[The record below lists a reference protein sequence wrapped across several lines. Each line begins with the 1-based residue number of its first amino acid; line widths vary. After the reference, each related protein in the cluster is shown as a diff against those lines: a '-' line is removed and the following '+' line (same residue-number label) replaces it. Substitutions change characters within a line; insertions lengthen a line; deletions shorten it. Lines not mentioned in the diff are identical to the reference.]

1 MKMGFHNLKNLP
13 KVRCTKCDEKILRNR
28 ELVVNK
34 RTICLGCAVDM
45 GLTQK
50 MRIDINHKLNCYKGG
65 GLGDDECSYCWVQTY
80 GAMRDLGYEH
90 TDFGSWFK
98 RTEHDNVLVIYE

>member
-1 MKMGFHNLKNLP
+1 MDFHNLKNLP
-13 KVRCTKCDEKILRNR
+13 KVRCTKCDEHILRNR

-50 MRIDINHKLNCYKGG
+50 MRIDINHKLNGYKGG
-65 GLGDDECSYCWVQTY
+65 GLGDDECSYCGVQTY

>member
-1 MKMGFHNLKNLP
+1 MGFHNSKNLP
-13 KVRCTKCDEKILRNR
+13 KVRCTKCDEHILRNR

-50 MRIDINHKLNCYKGG
+50 MRIDINHKLNCYKRS
-65 GLGDDECSYCWVQTY
+65 GLGDDDCHYCWVQTY

>member
-1 MKMGFHNLKNLP
+1 MDFHNLKNLP
-13 KVRCTKCDEKILRNR
+13 KVRCTKCNDKILRNR

-50 MRIDINHKLNCYKGG
+50 MRIDIDHKLNCYKGG

>member
-1 MKMGFHNLKNLP
+1 
-13 KVRCTKCDEKILRNR
+13 
-28 ELVVNK
+28 
-34 RTICLGCAVDM
+34 M

-65 GLGDDECSYCWVQTY
+65 GLGDECSYCWVQTY

>member
-1 MKMGFHNLKNLP
+1 MGFHNSKNLP
-13 KVRCTKCDEKILRNR
+13 KVRCTKCDQNILRNR

-80 GAMRDLGYEH
+80 SAMRDLGYEH

-98 RTEHDNVLVIYE
+98 RTEYDNVLVIYE

>member
-1 MKMGFHNLKNLP
+1 MV
-13 KVRCTKCDEKILRNR
+13 KVRCTKCNEKILRNR

-50 MRIDINHKLNCYKGG
+50 MRIDINHKLNCYKRS
-65 GLGDDECSYCWVQTY
+65 GLGDDDCHYCWVQTY

>member
-1 MKMGFHNLKNLP
+1 
-13 KVRCTKCDEKILRNR
+13 
-28 ELVVNK
+28 
-34 RTICLGCAVDM
+34 M

-80 GAMRDLGYEH
+80 SAMRDLGYEH

-98 RTEHDNVLVIYE
+98 RTEYDNVLVIYE

>member
-1 MKMGFHNLKNLP
+1 MGFHNSKNLP
-13 KVRCTKCDEKILRNR
+13 KVRCTKCDEQILRNR

-34 RTICLGCAVDM
+34 RTICLGCATDM

>member
-1 MKMGFHNLKNLP
+1 MGFHNSKNLP
-13 KVRCTKCDEKILRNR
+13 KVRCTKCDQNILRNR

-34 RTICLGCAVDM
+34 RTICLGCAVNM

-80 GAMRDLGYEH
+80 SAMRDLGYEH

-98 RTEHDNVLVIYE
+98 RTEYDNVLVIYE

>member
-1 MKMGFHNLKNLP
+1 
-13 KVRCTKCDEKILRNR
+13 
-28 ELVVNK
+28 
-34 RTICLGCAVDM
+34 M
-45 GLTQK
+45 GLTQN